1 MHNLTEAA
9 GLHII
14 RRIGANTKG
23 ECGVDS
29 CESFAQCLKRT
40 LAAEDMSASEAA
52 RLVGFK
58 SRTSIFRILQGS
70 TSCDINEHFLADLR
84 AALGETWPES
94 RYRALEE
101 ALEAD
106 RLGADRYRCKIAF
119 GKMLKGVAEEHAPIT
134 VQTVTLEGEVSE
146 MTLAELLTQVAKCPK
161 AEIVLT
167 SCCDASFLRQLEDVC
182 GAAGENGTLTIRHY
196 VDTTEDV
203 VVGNILGILPL
214 LSKTWYNAR
223 LVGKG
228 SCPAPMMQLYRL
240 HAMYI
245 NCWDEQGHVVGYHMT
260 RIDDR
265 TFIRRIWESGCY
277 MINTLDR
284 WRFHLELL
292 KPPQNLTGSPQDFVA
307 YTRNYAKLEEK
318 CTILSIKP
326 DIHFN
331 CIPPRILYESIKD
344 GFAVAGMA
352 EGEELS
358 QLMEELWQIH
368 EMRFNNL
375 MRKRKP
381 THLVYSLP
389 AMERFMRTGVLT
401 DHFFIQRAYTVAE
414 RREIMLQLRKAMQE
428 RPWFNVHFLKC
439 GFEPKNEISY
449 YSDRG
454 VMIMDACTSYALGD
468 DHSEAL
474 ITLPAFSW
482 AFHDYFTNAL
492 LKDAV
497 ISRNEALAAL
507 DMLITMEITE

>member
-1 MHNLTEAA
+1 M
-9 GLHII
+9 
-14 RRIGANTKG
+14 
-23 ECGVDS
+23 DS
-29 CESFAQCLKRT
+29 CESFAQRLKRT
-40 LAAEDMSASEAA
+40 LEEAEMTASEAA

-58 SRTSIFRILQGS
+58 SRNSIFRILQGD
-70 TSCDINEHFLADLR
+70 TSCDVNARFLASMREALR
-84 AALGETWPES
+84 DQWPQAWYDALND
-94 RYRALEE
+94 

-106 RLGADRYRCKIAF
+106 RLGADRYRNKMAF
-119 GKMLKGVAEEHAPIT
+119 GRMLKGQGQRQADIT

-146 MTLAELLTQVAKCPK
+146 MTLAELLWEVSRCSR

-167 SCCDASFLRQLEDVC
+167 SCCDASFMRLLENCC

-196 VDTTEDV
+196 IDTTEDV

-214 LSKTWYNAR
+214 LSKPWYNAR

-245 NCWDEQGHVVGYHMT
+245 NCWDEQGHAVGYHMT

-265 TFIRRIWESGCY
+265 TFIRRVWKSGCY

-292 KPPQNLTGSPQDFVA
+292 KPPQNLTGSPGDFVA
-307 YTRNYAKLEEK
+307 YTRRYAMLEEK

-331 CIPPRILYESIKD
+331 CIPPRILYDSVKD
-344 GFAVAGMA
+344 GFAMAGMA
-352 EGEELS
+352 EGEELRL
-358 QLMEELWQIH
+358 LMEELWEIH
-368 EMRFNNL
+368 EARYSNL

-381 THLVYSLP
+381 THFVYSLP
-389 AMERFMRTGVLT
+389 SMERFMRTGMLT
-401 DHFFIQRAYTVAE
+401 DHFFIQRPYRVEE
-414 RREIMLQLRKAMQE
+414 RREILMLLRQAMQE
-428 RPWFNVHFLKC
+428 RPWFNVHFLKDDV
-439 GFEPKNEISY
+439 EPKNEISY

-454 VMIMDACTSYALGD
+454 VLIMDARTGYVLGG

-474 ITLPAFSW
+474 ITLPAFSR

-492 LKDAV
+492 LKEAV
-497 ISRNEALAAL
+497 VSRNEALAAL
-507 DMLITMEITE
+507 DMLIGMENIQ